1 MTNPRDD
8 QVSCFQNMGAS
19 RAFSRA
25 TPPSSTS
32 TVLPPRPAPGEV
44 LACNSLGDKCIRR
57 NRYPLPLI
65 RETCFAAICNAKI
78 YTDLGVMRVRVA
90 EGHKYKPQKRHS
102 HGKNNFDVCW
112 NTINSLK
119 RYSQLIYN
127 RYPDSPQHPVV
138 AIPLAGSY
146 PPYYLEIFFFNFL
159 HHFRYNRILRF
170 HIPLHIPMGSPT
182 RQSRRSRCS
191 GWQKRDSSSSSGER
205 HSPAVVC

>member
-1 MTNPRDD
+1 
-8 QVSCFQNMGAS
+8 MGAS

-44 LACNSLGDKCIRR
+44 LACNSLGDKYIRR

-78 YTDLGVMRVRVA
+78 YTDLGVIRVRVA
-90 EGHKYKPQKRHS
+90 ERHKYKPQKRHS

-119 RYSQLIYN
+119 RYSQLICN

-159 HHFRYNRILRF
+159 HHFRYNRILHF
-170 HIPLHIPMGSPT
+170 HIPLHIPMGSPP
-182 RQSRRSRCS
+182 RQSRRSRSS